1 MESVA
6 AHKDEV
12 TPVES
17 KIDDLK
23 RKSVDAKDIEDH
35 DSKNG
40 NDEPVVKKIR
50 KDGNEAGDNASD
62 EKVASPT
69 SEKQADG
76 ESDEDGTED
85 DASQDTKETNGTS
98 EHLNGSNGEHVCEH
112 QDEKSNDG
120 TEADPDKGDDTP
132 ADKESNGEASD

>member
-1 MESVA
+1 MEAVA

-23 RKSVDAKDIEDH
+23 RKSVDAKDIDH
-35 DSKNG
+35 DTKNG
-40 NDEPVVKKIR
+40 SDEPVVKKVR

-62 EKVASPT
+62 EKVTSPT
-69 SEKQADG
+69 SEKQAD
-76 ESDEDGTED
+76 D

-98 EHLNGSNGEHVCEH
+98 EHLNGSNGEHVSEH
-112 QDEKSNDG
+112 QEEKSNDG
-120 TEADPDKGDDTP
+120 TEADSEKGDDAS
-132 ADKESNGEASD
+132 ADKESNNQASD

>member
-1 MESVA
+1 MEAVA

-23 RKSVDAKDIEDH
+23 RKSVDAKDIDH
-35 DSKNG
+35 DTKNG
-40 NDEPVVKKIR
+40 SDEPVVKKVR

-62 EKVASPT
+62 EKVTSPT

-76 ESDEDGTED
+76 ESDEDDTQD

-98 EHLNGSNGEHVCEH
+98 
-112 QDEKSNDG
+112 KWFPP
-120 TEADPDKGDDTP
+120 TYRYF
-132 ADKESNGEASD
+132 

>member
-1 MESVA
+1 
-6 AHKDEV
+6 
-12 TPVES
+12 
-17 KIDDLK
+17 
-23 RKSVDAKDIEDH
+23 
-35 DSKNG
+35 
-40 NDEPVVKKIR
+40 
-50 KDGNEAGDNASD
+50 GNEAGDNASD

-76 ESDEDGTED
+76 ESDEDGTEGKFGWLFVQLGLHMVWNMLISVKPKIYAD
-85 DASQDTKETNGTS
+85 NLS

-112 QDEKSNDG
+112 QDESMRGIFLCSLLESNDG

>member
-23 RKSVDAKDIEDH
+23 RKSVDAKDVADH
-35 DSKNG
+35 DAKNG
-40 NDEPVVKKIR
+40 SDEPVIKKVR
-50 KDGNEAGDNASD
+50 KDGKEAGDNVID
-62 EKVASPT
+62 DKVHSPT
-69 SEKQADG
+69 SERHAEG

-85 DASQDTKETNGTS
+85 DASQDTKGTNGTG
-98 EHLNGSNGEHVCEH
+98 EHVNGSNGEHVNEH
-112 QDEKSNDG
+112 HDEND
-120 TEADPDKGDDTP
+120 ESESESEKGDEAP
-132 ADKESNGEASD
+132 SVEKESNGETSE